1 MFIWTGKKRNERK
14 RKGTRHKA
22 KLAAKNRRRV
32 NRMQRRKL
40 SSKKGRAG
48 N

>member
-14 RKGTRHKA
+14 RKGAKNKA
-22 KLAAKNRRRV
+22 KHAAKNRRRI
-32 NRMQRRKL
+32 NRMQKRKL
-40 SSKKGRAG
+40 SSRAGRAG

>member
-14 RKGTRHKA
+14 RKGAKSKA
-22 KLAAKNRRRV
+22 KAKAKNRRRV
-32 NRMQRRKL
+32 NRMQGRKL
-40 SSKKGRAG
+40 SSRKGRAG